1 VLYLSLSNLFTT
13 VPRHKKPVLRP
24 QKKTGLSHL
33 QRTKSLQEEEVK
45 EFVRDYADR
54 DGDGFLS

>member
-1 VLYLSLSNLFTT
+1 
-13 VPRHKKPVLRP
+13 
-24 QKKTGLSHL
+24 L

-45 EFVRDYADR
+45 EFMRDYADR